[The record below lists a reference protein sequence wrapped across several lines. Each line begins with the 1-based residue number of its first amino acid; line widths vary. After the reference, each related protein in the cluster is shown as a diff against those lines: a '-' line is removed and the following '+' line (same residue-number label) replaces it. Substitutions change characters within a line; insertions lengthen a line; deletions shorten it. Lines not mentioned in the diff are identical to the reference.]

1 MNMGSMESRD
11 GIGTPSAMERWTK
24 WREDIMAAMTI
35 FGVLLMVSLA
45 AAVCVRLL
53 LGI

>member
-1 MNMGSMESRD
+1 
-11 GIGTPSAMERWTK
+11 MERWTK
-24 WREDIMAAMTI
+24 WREDIRAAATI
-35 FGVLLMVSLA
+35 FGVLLMVSVV

>member
-1 MNMGSMESRD
+1 MAMGPIELRD
-11 GIGTPSAMERWTK
+11 GIEPPSDNWAK
-24 WREDIMAAMTI
+24 WRENIRVAATI
-35 FGVLLMVSLA
+35 FGVLLLVSVA